1 MNLLMR
7 ETRVLF
13 LCAKCVLQKKWTPE
27 LVHSLVTLSNCSVN
41 AAIVNRSRQLLGRVI
56 KESENAYPHQA
67 RLDHCPETELV
78 D

>member
-13 LCAKCVLQKKWTPE
+13 LCAKCVLQKKWTAE
-27 LVHSLVTLSNCSVN
+27 LVHSLVTLSNHSSN
-41 AAIVNRSRQLLGRVI
+41 AAIVDQARQLLGRVI

-67 RLDHCPETELV
+67 RLDYSGQTENV